1 MRGPALSGPVYALS
15 LRTLLLQ
22 RRTLALALLATI
34 PVVAAGAFA
43 LVGQIDPDT
52 FWARLVQ
59 RLLLPTVAAL
69 IAVVVGA
76 SALGD
81 ERDEGTVLYL
91 ASTPLPRATLVAS
104 TVAAAWTAA
113 MVLLTPAVIV
123 AGVVALRDQFELAE
137 ILWPLAATAL
147 GVLAYTAAAAW
158 LAMIV
163 RRPVVI
169 GVLYI
174 LLWEGSI
181 ATFAASADRL
191 SLAAYARRVA
201 TQGVLDVNAPDVP
214 ALTAAVVLVGVGAAA
229 LALATRAFRR
239 VELP

>member
-1 MRGPALSGPVYALS
+1 MYALA
-15 LRTLLLQ
+15 LRSLLLQ
-22 RRTLALALLATI
+22 RRTLALAAFAAV
-34 PVVAAGAFA
+34 PVAAAVVFA
-43 LVGQIDPDT
+43 LAGQIDPDT
-52 FWARLVQ
+52 FWARMVQ
-59 RLLLPTVAAL
+59 RLVLPTVVAL
-69 IAVVVGA
+69 VAVVIGA

-91 ASTPLPRATLVAS
+91 ASTPLSRATLVAS

-113 MVLLTPAVIV
+113 MALLGPAVAV
-123 AGVVALRDQFELAE
+123 AGVVALGGELEAPE
-137 ILWPLAATAL
+137 VLWPLIATAL
-147 GVLAYTAAAAW
+147 GVLAYTAVAAW
-158 LAMIV
+158 LAMVV
-163 RRPVVI
+163 RRPVVV

-201 TQGVLDVNAPDVP
+201 TEGVLTVNAPDV
-214 ALTAAVVLVGVGAAA
+214 TAVTAVVVLLLVGAGA
-229 LALATRAFRR
+229 LALATRAMRR

>member
-1 MRGPALSGPVYALS
+1 VISPPVYALS

-22 RRTLALALLATI
+22 RRTLALAILATI
-34 PVVAAGAFA
+34 PVIAAGAFA

-113 MVLLTPAVIV
+113 MVLLTPAVVV
-123 AGVVALRDQFELAE
+123 AGFVALGDQFELAE
-137 ILWPLAATAL
+137 VLWPLAATAL

-201 TQGVLDVNAPDVP
+201 TEGVLDVNAPDVP
-214 ALTAAVVLVGVGAAA
+214 ALTATVVLLAVGAAA
-229 LALATRAFRR
+229 LALATRALRR